1 MAPSSFLTAII
12 CVAQLSSPVSASNQ
26 STVDMIPNNLDKRL
40 ESLNDN
46 IRDLQAFSTLNNI
59 ISEIV
64 LILPDSDVSSNGLD
78 LTVTE
83 LICYEANVQDIRV
96 TQSSASES
104 MKRVAINVIG
114 LSVTC
119 NFRWTYQLNALS
131 VFNGSGSGKAL
142 LDSSSGALINLNIT
156 SALPSRDV
164 RVEGCKANVQIGD
177 FVLDGDG
184 LGSVAS
190 IINVFKKL
198 LMGMIEEEINTVFCS
213 QVSELGSALLFV
225 VQSNEEHAIPFEAYI
240 NSTSSSGVSWLILF
254 ILLVIGYSVSC
265 CFCGICCAA
274 RMRSRVLLQGTPAK
288 DVVAEGVPTE
298 EVDSSQVTAPES
310 NQIDIE
316 DQGLIHFKGG
326 ADLL

>member
-26 STVDMIPNNLDKRL
+26 STVDMMPNNLDKRL

-156 SALPSRDV
+156 SGLPSRDV

-213 QVSELGSALLFV
+213 QVSELG
-225 VQSNEEHAIPFEAYI
+225 
-240 NSTSSSGVSWLILF
+240 TW
-254 ILLVIGYSVSC
+254 
-265 CFCGICCAA
+265 
-274 RMRSRVLLQGTPAK
+274 
-288 DVVAEGVPTE
+288 
-298 EVDSSQVTAPES
+298 
-310 NQIDIE
+310 
-316 DQGLIHFKGG
+316 
-326 ADLL
+326 